1 MERNPVGWFEVPV
14 QDLERAIAFYEKVFD
29 FKLNKQTLGPLEMAW
44 FPMLDG
50 KPGSTGTLVKHEMY
64 KPSQEGVLV
73 YFTAHSGDLTNEL
86 NRVEGA
92 GGTILQP
99 KKQISEEYGYMAL
112 ILDSEGNRLAL
123 HSVA

>member
-1 MERNPVGWFEVPV
+1 MERNVVGWFEIPV
-14 QDLERAIAFYEKVFD
+14 KDLDRAIAFYEKVFD

-44 FPMLDG
+44 FPMLDE

-64 KPSQEGVLV
+64 TPSEDGVLV
-73 YFTAHSGDLTNEL
+73 YFTAHSGDLANEL
-86 NRVEGA
+86 SRVEDA
-92 GGTILQP
+92 GGKILQP

-112 ILDSEGNRLAL
+112 ILDTEGNKVAL